1 MIMQSIA
8 NGKKT
13 VDRQLPTSAPR
24 IASAPLSYGA
34 FEMTVGTSLP
44 VPPSERVL
52 AEVMAAGY
60 EGIDLGPPG
69 YLGDVETL
77 AERLGGL
84 ALAGGFIPIAF
95 SDEWDFPALHA
106 TLDLFD
112 AAGAARPHPVL
123 CDAGGSGRVANPGA
137 GAAPAPHATRRR

>member
-8 NGKKT
+8 SGQKT
-13 VDRQLPTSAPR
+13 VHRQLPTSAPR

-84 ALAGGFIPIAF
+84 ALAGGVIPNALLWKWGF
-95 SDEWDFPALHA
+95 SGL
-106 TLDLFD
+106 
-112 AAGAARPHPVL
+112 
-123 CDAGGSGRVANPGA
+123 
-137 GAAPAPHATRRR
+137 

>member
-8 NGKKT
+8 SSQKT

-84 ALAGGFIPIAF
+84 ALAGGVGPLPLP
-95 SDEWDFPALHA
+95 EGW
-106 TLDLFD
+106 
-112 AAGAARPHPVL
+112 G
-123 CDAGGSGRVANPGA
+123 
-137 GAAPAPHATRRR
+137 